1 MQDARPGQS
10 IVDCGCATVPLAGS
24 FQCRY
29 HTPAIATGYELHAV
43 VLFQHQPLLLSD
55 LRSMLSE
62 TSLKRFSCSGE
73 KLSSRSMRGPVVNT
87 VFCGSLVTPVLSC
100 HPLLIAYL
108 GQHNSFINV

>member
-43 VLFQHQPLLLSD
+43 VLFQHQPLLINAVGDKPKALQ
-55 LRSMLSE
+55 LLWGNCRSMYGDTCLQFFRPW
-62 TSLKRFSCSGE
+62 TS
-73 KLSSRSMRGPVVNT
+73 
-87 VFCGSLVTPVLSC
+87 FCT
-100 HPLLIAYL
+100 
-108 GQHNSFINV
+108 